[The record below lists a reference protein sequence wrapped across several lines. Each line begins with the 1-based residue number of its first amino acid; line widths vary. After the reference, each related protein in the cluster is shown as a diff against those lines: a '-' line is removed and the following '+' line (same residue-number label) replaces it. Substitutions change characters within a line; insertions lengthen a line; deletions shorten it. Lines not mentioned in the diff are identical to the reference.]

1 MSTTHSNYTSLIEDI
16 EGLATNSS
24 HGTLD
29 DSVYLATDYPFP
41 QPADPFEGYVNG
53 SDYTIVEVTNQNG
66 TETIRI
72 FEYLSLNPWLIYTLC
87 GVAGLIVILA
97 IVGLIV
103 WLKNHKARVI
113 NETSDP
119 VLTSNYPNS
128 SGLFSCCTSCC
139 KSKPKISMEARQNS
153 SSNLESY
160 GRPALPRSAY
170 HNERPKSQESYIV
183 DPSNL
188 AISIDGIETIP
199 HFDVPREQHRELPKR
214 SRQYQMRD

>member
-87 GVAGLIVILA
+87 GVALLIVIVA

-103 WLKNHKARVI
+103 WLKNHKA
-113 NETSDP
+113 
-119 VLTSNYPNS
+119 
-128 SGLFSCCTSCC
+128 CCTSCC